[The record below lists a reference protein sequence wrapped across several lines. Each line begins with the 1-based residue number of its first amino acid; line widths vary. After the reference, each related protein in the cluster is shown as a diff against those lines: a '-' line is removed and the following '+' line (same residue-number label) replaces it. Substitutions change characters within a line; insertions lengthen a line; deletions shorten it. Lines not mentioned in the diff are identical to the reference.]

1 MYENYTRKDIKTSKS
16 PILYP
21 KAYNMNRFEENIL
34 LERILEAR
42 GEEQEFL
49 KADGFDTAIIGLEES
64 SGRLIYSV
72 SKIIAILKEEEKMEE
87 SDAWEHYY
95 YNIEGGYVGEYTPIW
110 CYDYF

>member
-1 MYENYTRKDIKTSKS
+1 
-16 PILYP
+16 
-21 KAYNMNRFEENIL
+21 MNRFEENIL
-34 LERILEAR
+34 LEKILEAR

-72 SKIIAILKEEEKMEE
+72 SRIIAILMEDMEE

-95 YNIEGGYVGEYTPIW
+95 YNIEGGYVGELTPIW